1 MVIVAFAAPPAGASA
16 RQASPSLL
24 PRRAGLTVLPPA
36 CESAALR
43 SRRGRKGAFFLS
55 LTTTTRATA
64 AVVGGTGAVSQQQR
78 RGTAVPRSSSSSR
91 RSSTARPSTV
101 AARATPNNGVGGGS
115 GEKKAEAIAVPAPS
129 SSSST
134 SSTPPPSPFA
144 ASPLDRDIFSLLLPA
159 LAAVFLEP
167 AMQVADTAIV
177 GGRLGVA
184 SLAALGLS
192 NVVYFFSTAVFSF
205 LLVVTTPAVAA
216 AEAKGDRGGS
226 SEATSRALWAAL
238 GIGVLLAAALWVG
251 APALLNALAPPE
263 AAAAAAAKAAANAIA
278 TSSPVAAAAVPHL
291 RLRALGAP
299 ATLAL
304 LAANGAFRGHRDT
317 KTPLVAGAAQ
327 IGVHLLL
334 DAALLIFLPSAT
346 FLGNGS
352 AAALTPTLAHA
363 AGAATTGAFVGAA
376 VMVAALLR
384 RDLLRS
390 SDLRVIP
397 SVKSVVQ
404 MLVPGLPLAACI
416 GAVAAAV
423 LGASAAAASLGAV
436 ALAAHA
442 VVKQVVDF
450 ALAAFGTFSTVSQ
463 SLVAAALGAGDLA
476 RARASVR
483 RLMVLGC
490 GLGLGAAGVILA
502 AAPKLPSLF
511 TPDAAVG
518 AAAAAVLPVVAALMP
533 LAPAGSAMEGALL
546 GSMRV
551 AHVGARTVAAAGVS
565 LGVLHV
571 LVGSKTAI
579 TSAAASSAS
588 LPWWGGLTGVWIAS
602 ASLLFFNA
610 AADGALLLS
619 RSSPLKGEEKD

>member
-1 MVIVAFAAPPAGASA
+1 MPLPLRATFSGSAHPTGLLPPRRRASVVSPRSRAREGDETTRRLSSVPRPSPSSIPQPSSAAAVSAAPRTDTSVRSTGSSCLRSFQHQPRARAAVIVARASALSTGSHDEEDDEQNDKSSAPKAAAPNSKTTFSAS
-16 RQASPSLL
+16 SLD
-24 PRRAGLTVLPPA
+24 A
-36 CESAALR
+36 
-43 SRRGRKGAFFLS
+43 
-55 LTTTTRATA
+55 
-64 AVVGGTGAVSQQQR
+64 
-78 RGTAVPRSSSSSR
+78 
-91 RSSTARPSTV
+91 
-101 AARATPNNGVGGGS
+101 
-115 GEKKAEAIAVPAPS
+115 
-129 SSSST
+129 
-134 SSTPPPSPFA
+134 
-144 ASPLDRDIFSLLLPA
+144 DIFALLLPA

-205 LLVVTTPAVAA
+205 LLIVTTPAVAT
-216 AEAKGDRGGS
+216 AEARGDRQAS
-226 SEATSRALWAAL
+226 SEAISRALWAAL
-238 GIGVLLAAALWVG
+238 GIGVLLAAALWLG
-251 APALLNALAPPE
+251 APSLLNALAPPE
-263 AAAAAAAKAAANAIA
+263 VGASAKLLASRGQLSA
-278 TSSPVAAAAVPHL
+278 VAAAAVPHL

-317 KTPLVAGAAQ
+317 KTPLIAGAAQ
-327 IGVHLLL
+327 IGVHLSL
-334 DAALLIFLPSAT
+334 DAALLILLPSLLAAS
-346 FLGNGS
+346 S
-352 AAALTPTLAHA
+352 ASSIVPAATLAHA
-363 AGAATTGAFVGAA
+363 AGAATCGAFVGAA

-384 RDLLRS
+384 RDLLRV
-390 SDLRVIP
+390 SDLKTVP
-397 SVKSVVQ
+397 SVKSVAK

-463 SLVAAALGAGDLA
+463 SLVAAALGAGDPA

-483 RLMVLGC
+483 RLAALGC
-490 GLGLGAAGVILA
+490 GLGLSAAVAVLA
-502 AAPKLPSLF
+502 AAPRLPLLF

-533 LAPAGSAMEGALL
+533 LAPTGAALEGALL

-565 LGVLHV
+565 LAVLHF
-571 LVGSKTAI
+571 LVTKHVVSPSAV
-579 TSAAASSAS
+579 SAAAVSASSSA

-610 AADGALLLS
+610 AADGALLVSS
-619 RSSPLKGEEKD
+619 RSPLRGEGGGEEEKN

>member
-1 MVIVAFAAPPAGASA
+1 
-16 RQASPSLL
+16 
-24 PRRAGLTVLPPA
+24 
-36 CESAALR
+36 
-43 SRRGRKGAFFLS
+43 
-55 LTTTTRATA
+55 
-64 AVVGGTGAVSQQQR
+64 
-78 RGTAVPRSSSSSR
+78 
-91 RSSTARPSTV
+91 
-101 AARATPNNGVGGGS
+101 
-115 GEKKAEAIAVPAPS
+115 
-129 SSSST
+129 
-134 SSTPPPSPFA
+134 
-144 ASPLDRDIFSLLLPA
+144 
-159 LAAVFLEP
+159 
-167 AMQVADTAIV
+167 MQVADTAIV

-216 AEAKGDRGGS
+216 AEARGDRRAS

-251 APALLNALAPPE
+251 APSLLNALAPSPE
-263 AAAAAAAKAAANAIA
+263 AGAKVAAKL
-278 TSSPVAAAAVPHL
+278 SSVAAAAVPHL

-304 LAANGAFRGHRDT
+304 LAANGAFRGHRDP
-317 KTPLVAGAAQ
+317 KTPLIAGAAQ
-327 IGVHLLL
+327 IGVHLFL
-334 DAALLIFLPSAT
+334 DAALLIFLPS
-346 FLGNGS
+346 LGAAGGGTVPS
-352 AAALTPTLAHA
+352 ATLAHA

-384 RDLLRS
+384 RDLLRV
-390 SDLRVIP
+390 SDLQKVP
-397 SVKSVVQ
+397 SLESVLK

-423 LGASAAAASLGAV
+423 LGMSAAAASLGAV

-463 SLVAAALGAGDLA
+463 SLVAAALGANDPA
-476 RARASVR
+476 RARASVK
-483 RLMVLGC
+483 RLATLGC
-490 GLGLGAAGVILA
+490 GLGLGAAAAILA
-502 AAPKLPSLF
+502 AAPRLPLLF

-533 LAPAGSAMEGALL
+533 LAPAGAALEGALL

-565 LGVLHV
+565 LAVLHL
-571 LVGSKTAI
+571 LVKQGASGGVSPSAV
-579 TSAAASSAS
+579 SAAAAVSAVSSSAS

-610 AADGALLLS
+610 AADGALLVSS
-619 RSSPLKGEEKD
+619 RSPLRGGEVVEVEVEEDERRR

>member
-1 MVIVAFAAPPAGASA
+1 LAS
-16 RQASPSLL
+16 SLD
-24 PRRAGLTVLPPA
+24 A
-36 CESAALR
+36 
-43 SRRGRKGAFFLS
+43 
-55 LTTTTRATA
+55 
-64 AVVGGTGAVSQQQR
+64 
-78 RGTAVPRSSSSSR
+78 
-91 RSSTARPSTV
+91 
-101 AARATPNNGVGGGS
+101 
-115 GEKKAEAIAVPAPS
+115 
-129 SSSST
+129 
-134 SSTPPPSPFA
+134 
-144 ASPLDRDIFSLLLPA
+144 DIFPLLLPA

-216 AEAKGDRGGS
+216 AEARGDRRAS

-238 GIGVLLAAALWVG
+238 GIGTLLAAALWVG
-251 APALLNALAPPE
+251 APSLLGALAP
-263 AAAAAAAKAAANAIA
+263 
-278 TSSPVAAAAVPHL
+278 SSSGGGGVAAAAVPHL

-317 KTPLVAGAAQ
+317 RTPLVAGAAQ
-327 IGVHLLL
+327 IGVHLFL
-334 DAALLIFLPSAT
+334 DAALLVLLPSA
-346 FLGNGS
+346 LAGRSGVVP
-352 AAALTPTLAHA
+352 AATLAHA

-384 RDLLRS
+384 RDLLRA
-390 SDLRVIP
+390 SDLRRPP
-397 SVKSVVQ
+397 SVRSVAE

-423 LGASAAAASLGAV
+423 LAAAAAAASLGAV

-450 ALAAFGTFSTVSQ
+450 ALAAFGSFSTVSQ
-463 SLVAAALGAGDLA
+463 SLVAAALGAGDPA

-483 RLMVLGC
+483 RLAALGC
-490 GLGLGAAGVILA
+490 GLGLGAAAAVLA
-502 AAPKLPSLF
+502 AAPRLPSLF

-533 LAPAGSAMEGALL
+533 LAPTGAALEGALL

-565 LGVLHV
+565 LAILHLLVTRGGVPPSAV
-571 LVGSKTAI
+571 
-579 TSAAASSAS
+579 SAAAVSSAVS
-588 LPWWGGLTGVWIAS
+588 SSAALPWWGGLTGVWIAS

-610 AADGALLLS
+610 AADGALLVSS
-619 RSSPLKGEEKD
+619 RSPLRGEGGEGEEEERRRKVR